1 VAVLDMN
8 HGFPNLGHASVV
20 GRLERIGA
28 EERDRIGRSAPEVR
42 VVSYDVRRGL
52 AIPSSAS
59 RFPIVVGTGGPG
71 ALDPRQNDGVSPLA
85 QGIAEDPAW
94 EAPLWRFF
102 DALLARRGTALFGIC
117 HTFGLLA
124 RWAGFGEAVA
134 RGPEK
139 GKSAGAVAN
148 RLTGEAEAHPWFGGY
163 YRTSREGR
171 VRVLDSRLFDI
182 LPSGRGSG
190 TILAHEASAD
200 GEGGEAV
207 TMVELDRFADGSPR
221 IWAVNHHPEIGGAA
235 EQRES
240 LMRLASGREVGPGWL
255 EERLRALDAF
265 DVSQET
271 ERELRATRAFTFEE
285 PVRAVLARA
294 LAERSGAA

>member
-1 VAVLDMN
+1 MN

-28 EERDRIGRSAPEVR
+28 EERDRLGTSAPEVR

-52 AIPSSAS
+52 AVPSSAA
-59 RFPIVVGTGGPG
+59 RFPLVVGTGGPG
-71 ALDPRQNDGVSPLA
+71 ALDPRENDGVSPLA

-102 DALLARRGTALFGIC
+102 DALLARRGCALFGIC

-124 RWAGFGEAVA
+124 RWSGFGEAVA

-139 GKSAGAVAN
+139 GKSAGAVPN
-148 RLTGEAEAHPWFGGY
+148 RLTAEAAAHPWFGSY
-163 YRTSREGR
+163 YRTGPGGR

-182 LPSGRGSG
+182 LPTKRGPG
-190 TILAHEASAD
+190 TILAHEADAA
-200 GEGGEAV
+200 GAPGEAV
-207 TMVELDRFADGSPR
+207 TMVELDRFPDGAPR
-221 IWAVNHHPEIGGAA
+221 VWAVNHHPEIGGAE

-240 LMRLASGREVGPGWL
+240 LLRLASEREVGPDWL
-255 EERLRALDAF
+255 DERLRALDAF
-265 DVSQET
+265 DVSVEA

-294 LAERSGAA
+294 LAARSGAA

>member
-1 VAVLDMN
+1 MN

-28 EERDRIGRSAPEVR
+28 EERERLGTSAPEVR

-52 AIPSSAS
+52 AVPSSAA
-59 RFPIVVGTGGPG
+59 RFPLVVGTGGPG
-71 ALDPRQNDGVSPLA
+71 ALDPRENDGVSPLA
-85 QGIAEDPAW
+85 QGISEDPAW

-102 DALLARRGTALFGIC
+102 DALLGRSDGALFGIC

-124 RWAGFGEAVA
+124 RWSGFGEAVA
-134 RGPEK
+134 RAPEK
-139 GKSAGAVAN
+139 GKSAGAVPN
-148 RLTGEAEAHPWFGGY
+148 RLTKEAEAHPWFGGY
-163 YRTSREGR
+163 YRTGPDGR

-182 LPSGRGSG
+182 LPSGRGPG
-190 TILAHEASAD
+190 TILAWEADAA
-200 GEGGEAV
+200 GERGEAV
-207 TMVELDRFADGSPR
+207 TMVEWDRFPDGSPR

-235 EQRES
+235 DQRER
-240 LMRLASGREVGPGWL
+240 LMRLASERLVGPGWL

-265 DVSQET
+265 DVSVET

-294 LAERSGAA
+294 LAERSAAA

>member
-1 VAVLDMN
+1 MAVLDMN

-20 GRLERIGA
+20 ERLERIGA
-28 EERDRIGRSAPEVR
+28 EERERLGRAAPEVR

-52 AIPSSAS
+52 VVPANAA
-59 RFPIVVGTGGPG
+59 RFPLVVGTGGPG
-71 ALDPRQNDGVSPLA
+71 ALDPRENDGVSPLA
-85 QGIAEDPAW
+85 QGIVEDPAW

-102 DALLARRGTALFGIC
+102 DDLLARSGCALFGIC

-139 GKSAGAVAN
+139 GKSAGAVPN
-148 RLTGEAEAHPWFGGY
+148 RLTAEAEAHPWFGGY
-163 YRTSREGR
+163 YRAGPDGR

-182 LPSGRGSG
+182 LPTGRGPR
-190 TILAHEASAD
+190 TILAHEADAA
-200 GEGGEAV
+200 GNRGEAL

-221 IWAVNHHPEIGGAA
+221 VWAVNHHPEIGGAA

-240 LMRLASGREVGPGWL
+240 LMRLASERTVGPGWL

-265 DVSQET
+265 EVSPET
-271 ERELRATRAFTFEE
+271 ERGLRATRSFTFEE

-294 LAERSGAA
+294 LAERSEAV

>member
-1 VAVLDMN
+1 MN

-28 EERDRIGRSAPEVR
+28 EERERLGGAAPVVR

-59 RFPIVVGTGGPG
+59 RFPMVVGTGGPG

-102 DALLARRGTALFGIC
+102 DALLACPGTALFGIC

-148 RLTGEAEAHPWFGGY
+148 RLTAEAEAHPWFGGY

-207 TMVELDRFADGSPR
+207 TMVELDRFVDGSPR
-221 IWAVNHHPEIGGAA
+221 VWAVNHHPEIGGAA

>member
-1 VAVLDMN
+1 MN

-28 EERDRIGRSAPEVR
+28 EERDRLGRSAPEVR

-52 AIPSSAS
+52 AVPSSAE
-59 RFPIVVGTGGPG
+59 RFPLVVGTGGPG
-71 ALDPRQNDGVSPLA
+71 ALDPRENDGVSPLS

-102 DALLARRGTALFGIC
+102 DALLSRSGCALFGIC

-124 RWAGFGEAVA
+124 RWSGFGEAVA

-139 GKSAGAVAN
+139 GKSAGAVPN
-148 RLTGEAEAHPWFGGY
+148 RLTPEAEAHPWFGGY
-163 YRTSREGR
+163 YRTSSGGR

-182 LPSGRGSG
+182 LPSGRGPG
-190 TILAHEASAD
+190 TILAWESNDA
-200 GEGGEAV
+200 GERGDAA
-207 TMVELDRFADGSPR
+207 TMVELDRYADGTPR
-221 IWAVNHHPEIGGAA
+221 VWAVNHHPEIGGAA

-240 LMRLASGREVGPGWL
+240 LLRLASERNVGPGWL

-265 DVSQET
+265 DVSLEV

-285 PVRAVLARA
+285 PVRAILARA
-294 LAERSGAA
+294 LAERSGTA

>member
-28 EERDRIGRSAPEVR
+28 EERDRLGTSAPEVR

-52 AIPSSAS
+52 AVPSSAA
-59 RFPIVVGTGGPG
+59 RFPLVVGTGGPG
-71 ALDPRQNDGVSPLA
+71 ALDPRENDGVSPLA

-102 DALLARRGTALFGIC
+102 DALLARRGCALFGIC

-124 RWAGFGEAVA
+124 RWSGFGEAVA

-139 GKSAGAVAN
+139 GKSAGAVPN
-148 RLTGEAEAHPWFGGY
+148 RLTAEAAAHPWFGGY
-163 YRTSREGR
+163 YRTGPDGR

-182 LPSGRGSG
+182 LPSGRGPG
-190 TILAHEASAD
+190 TILAWEADAA
-200 GEGGEAV
+200 GERGEAA

-221 IWAVNHHPEIGGAA
+221 VWAVNHHPEIGGAE

-240 LMRLASGREVGPGWL
+240 LLRLASEREVGPGWL
-255 EERLRALDAF
+255 EERLRALEAF
-265 DVSQET
+265 DVSVEV

>member
-1 VAVLDMN
+1 MN

-20 GRLERIGA
+20 ERLERIGA
-28 EERDRIGRSAPEVR
+28 EERNRLGRSAPEVR

-52 AIPSSAS
+52 AVPSSAA
-59 RFPIVVGTGGPG
+59 RFPLVVGTGGPG
-71 ALDPRQNDGVSPLA
+71 ALDPRENDGVSPHS

-102 DALLARRGTALFGIC
+102 DALLARSDCALFGIC

-124 RWAGFGEAVA
+124 RWSGFGQAVA

-139 GKSAGAVAN
+139 GKSAGAVPN
-148 RLTGEAEAHPWFGGY
+148 RLTREAEAHPWFGGY
-163 YRTSREGR
+163 YRTSSEGR

-182 LPSGRGSG
+182 LPSGRGPG
-190 TILAHEASAD
+190 TVLAWEAD
-200 GEGGEAV
+200 GAGARGDAM
-207 TMVELDRFADGSPR
+207 TMVELDRFEDGSPR
-221 IWAVNHHPEIGGAA
+221 VWAVNHHPEIGGAA

-240 LMRLASGREVGPGWL
+240 LMRLASEREVGPGWL
-255 EERLRALDAF
+255 EERLQALDAF
-265 DVSQET
+265 DVSAET

-285 PVRAVLARA
+285 PVRAVLSRA